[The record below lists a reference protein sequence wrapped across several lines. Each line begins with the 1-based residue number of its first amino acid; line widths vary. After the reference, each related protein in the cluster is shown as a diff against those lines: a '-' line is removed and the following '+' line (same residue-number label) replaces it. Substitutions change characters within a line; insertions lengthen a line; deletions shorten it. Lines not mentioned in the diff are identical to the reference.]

1 LCKKLVIFIIQDSA
15 QAVKGK
21 RFIKK
26 FDKSG
31 TNLYFT
37 PGQNFAIIVSMF
49 KMHEGTG
56 KTQKRREKKKK
67 GEPYG

>member
-1 LCKKLVIFIIQDSA
+1 
-15 QAVKGK
+15 
-21 RFIKK
+21 
-26 FDKSG
+26 
-31 TNLYFT
+31 
-37 PGQNFAIIVSMF
+37 MF

>member
-1 LCKKLVIFIIQDSA
+1 LINEDA
-15 QAVKGK
+15 
-21 RFIKK
+21 
-26 FDKSG
+26 
-31 TNLYFT
+31 NLYFT
-37 PGQNFAIIVSMF
+37 LERNFAIIVSMF